1 MISKSRWT
9 FDLKYFILVLIFLVV
24 EILIAMYVQDDFIRP
39 YLGDVLVV
47 ILIYCF
53 LRSFWRISVLNGFL
67 LVLAFSF
74 IIESSQYLNLVKA
87 LGLQRSTFA
96 NVVLGTSFSWGD
108 LGMYLTGGVLVLMAE
123 RMRKN
128 YQTDLNK
135 SENLRWQRRFL

>member
-1 MISKSRWT
+1 MIRKSRWT
-9 FDLKYFILVLIFLVV
+9 FEPTYFSLAILFLVV
-24 EILIAMYVQDDFIRP
+24 EILIALYVKDDFVRP

-53 LRSFWRISVLNGFL
+53 LKAFWRITVINAIL

-74 IIESSQYLNLVKA
+74 FIEFSQYLNLVKA
-87 LGLQRSTFA
+87 LGLEGSTLA

-108 LGMYLTGGVLVLMAE
+108 LGMYLTGGIFVWTAE

-128 YQTDLNK
+128 HQTDPGEPGK
-135 SENLRWQRRFL
+135 SG